1 MRCLSSISNGFKK
14 FGTFVGRSV
23 LQRVGRHV
31 NWIVLILLAILAIS
45 SICLVF
51 THIYLVFDKE
61 PPTIFEWWPNLILG
75 LFGTDAA
82 KLKTDGLYAVIVTD
96 MIAVC
101 AFVFAVL
108 PGIQAY
114 VYKIKLK
121 REVRE
126 AHGLQVFEV
135 RNEGVDDL
143 GKMLEFYERAEHIIV
158 FCGDFDWLQPSNLK
172 KNEKYNES
180 SKRQKRKM
188 EEMAEKMRDFVTS
201 YASQEKITLVSSKSE
216 DLVREGLSNGN
227 NDTLFESL
235 SPRFVFDA
243 PVGIKCSLI
252 EMVNEKYT
260 FLYRSYSGDKRHLFN
275 ANIFT
280 KGKESEELVSILQ
293 KLIDF
298 GSWRNKAGEH
308 LKTAEKIEPKKE
320 QG

>member
-1 MRCLSSISNGFKK
+1 MAEW
-14 FGTFVGRSV
+14 RSV
-23 LQRVGRHV
+23 VKKMKKAGAIVWFSVLERVFARLNFVFLGALV
-31 NWIVLILLAILAIS
+31 VWSFAA
-45 SICLVF
+45 ICLVV
-51 THIYLVFDKE
+51 THIFLVFNKT
-61 PPTIFEWWPNLILG
+61 PPSTVEFWPNLILG
-75 LFGTDAA
+75 WFGTSVA
-82 KLKTDGLYAVIVTD
+82 KLRADGNYAVIAAD

-101 AFVFAVL
+101 AFAFAVL
-108 PGIQAY
+108 PLIQGL
-114 VYKIKLK
+114 VYRIRLK

-143 GKMLEFYERAEHIIV
+143 GKMLEFYEGAEHIIV
-158 FCGDFDWLQPSNLK
+158 FCGDYDWLQPSNLK

-227 NDTLFESL
+227 NDALFESL
-235 SPRFVFDA
+235 SPRFVLDA

-280 KGKESEELVSILQ
+280 KGKESEELINILRH
-293 KLIDF
+293 LIEF
-298 GSWRNKAGEH
+298 GSWRSKAGQH
-308 LKTAEKIEPKKE
+308 LEAS
-320 QG
+320 

>member
-23 LQRVGRHV
+23 LQRAGRHV
-31 NWIVLILLAILAIS
+31 NWIVLIPLAILAIS

-82 KLKTDGLYAVIVTD
+82 KLKTDELYAVIVAD

-101 AFVFAVL
+101 AFAFAVL

-135 RNEGVDDL
+135 RNKGIDDL
-143 GKMLEFYERAEHIIV
+143 KKMLEFYEDSEHITV
-158 FCGDFDWLQPSNLK
+158 FCGDFDWLQPSNLGQK
-172 KNEKYNES
+172 EEFRKA

-188 EEMAEKMRDFVTS
+188 EEMAKKMKDFVAS
-201 YASQEKITLVSSKSE
+201 YADQKKITLVSSKPQK
-216 DLVREGLSNGN
+216 LVREAIKNEG
-227 NDTLFESL
+227 NDTLFKTLE
-235 SPRFVFDA
+235 PRFVFGA
-243 PVGIKCSLI
+243 NVGIKCSLI
-252 EMVNEKYT
+252 EKVNEKYT
-260 FLYRSYSGDKRHLFN
+260 FLYRSYSGDKRHSFN

-280 KGKESEELVSILQ
+280 KGKESEELINILQ

-298 GSWRNKAGEH
+298 GSWRNRAGEH
-308 LKTAEKIEPKKE
+308 IRAADKN
-320 QG
+320 